1 MNFLLRRLA
10 SSVRSAPVAMI
21 VVVVVLTAVFG
32 ALSTQGGEVSGGFD
46 DFATDTPAAAASNE
60 ITRRFGGQTDGTL
73 SQLAVV
79 QEDGDVISPAVL
91 ADVQQVI
98 VELSQDPAITDA
110 TVAGPDQPVVT
121 SYADPVLRAA
131 SAQDLDLASADD
143 QAVDQL
149 FRSAMAQL
157 PDEQAS
163 QLSVLLST
171 DAQDGDASGGLL
183 LLTFAEDASEAE
195 LARAREVVDEATGT
209 LDSGAEL
216 YTFDFEILSENAN
229 DAVMQDLSRL
239 LGVAFLLIIVILA
252 AIYRSVVD
260 VLSSLVGLVFS
271 IVWMQGAGVLLGPAY
286 LGLTGGANQ
295 MAAAVPILLVGL
307 GVDYGIHLTMRAR
320 EEKAAGNEAA
330 TAAGGAILAV
340 GGALVLATM
349 TTVVGFLT
357 NLANPLPPLQDFGL
371 IAAAGVVSAFLV
383 MTTFVPAVRL
393 VVDRWRSR
401 RGRSITRGSA
411 DPEAVGLLGRLSAA
425 FAPVAVHHPARVL
438 VAGLVLALAAGA
450 GVTQLSTEFSQTD
463 FFPENSRALEAFEV
477 IEGQFGGGLDETTR
491 VLVEGDVVS
500 TQGLQAIADFQQ
512 HLAGL
517 EEVRSFEGQ
526 PRAQSVVTA
535 LARAGLLEQALS
547 GQPQAAIDQLRRAQ
561 PGALASLLTDQG
573 DAAVLQISTSAGE
586 DVDVLQAGL
595 REAADATLAE
605 AGLHAQ
611 ATNEQLV
618 IQEILDQLQSS
629 QVTGLLITL
638 GASMLILAIAFWFR
652 DRAPLLG
659 VASILSVGVTTVW
672 ALGLMA
678 LLGIPF
684 NVMTAMVSSLAVGI
698 GVPFGIHVVNR
709 FVEDRENQ
717 PDTLLAMQHTLA
729 HTGGA
734 LVGSAITTVAGFGV
748 LMFSS
753 VPPMQQFGV
762 VVALTIALALL
773 TSITLLPAMLTLW
786 ARWRDG
792 RPTPGDGA
800 ETGAPAR
807 ATAPADAV

>member
-10 SSVRSAPVAMI
+10 SSARSAPVTMI
-21 VVVVVLTAVFG
+21 VLVVVLTAVFG

-46 DFATDTPAAAASNE
+46 DFATDTPAAAASDE

-79 QEDGDVISPAVL
+79 QPEGDVISPAVL
-91 ADVQQVI
+91 ADVQQV
-98 VELSQDPAITDA
+98 VTELSQDPAITEAAGSA
-110 TVAGPDQPVVT
+110 TDQPVVT
-121 SYADPVLRAA
+121 SYAGPVLQAA
-131 SAQDLDLASADD
+131 NAQGVDLASADD
-143 QAVDQL
+143 QTVDQL
-149 FRSAMAQL
+149 YQAAMSQL
-157 PDEQAS
+157 PEQQAS

-171 DAQDGDASGGLL
+171 DAQNGDASGGLL

-195 LARAREVVDEATGT
+195 LAAAREVVDEATGT

-216 YTFDFEILSENAN
+216 YTFDFQILSENAN

-239 LGVAFLLIIVILA
+239 LGVAFLLIILILV

-271 IVWMQGAGVLLGPAY
+271 ITWMQGASVLLGPEY
-286 LGLTGGANQ
+286 IGLTGGANQ

-320 EEKAAGNEAA
+320 EEKAAGNDAA

-340 GGALVLATM
+340 GGALVLATL

-357 NLANPLPPLQDFGL
+357 NLANPLPPLQDFGI

-393 VVDRWRSR
+393 VADRWRTR
-401 RGRSITRGSA
+401 RGKTITRGTA
-411 DPEAVGLLGRLSAA
+411 DPEDVGLLGRLSAA
-425 FAPVAVHHPARVL
+425 FAPVAVHHPVRVL
-438 VAGLVLALAAGA
+438 TVGLVLALAAG
-450 GVTQLSTEFSQTD
+450 GGITQLSTEFSQTD
-463 FFPENSRALEAFEV
+463 FFPEDSRALEAFEV

-491 VLVEGDVVS
+491 VLVEGDVTS
-500 TQGLQAIADFQQ
+500 PEGLQAIAGFQERI
-512 HLAGL
+512 AGL
-517 EEVRSFEGQ
+517 EDVRSFEGQ
-526 PRAQSVVTA
+526 PQVQSIVTA
-535 LARAGLLEQALS
+535 LARAGLLEQALADD
-547 GQPQAAIDQLRRAQ
+547 PQAAIDQLRQAQ
-561 PGALASLLTDQG
+561 PDAVSSLVTDQG

-586 DVDVLQAGL
+586 EVDALQDGL
-595 REAADATLAE
+595 QDAADATLVP
-605 AGLHAQ
+605 AGLRVQ
-611 ATNEQLV
+611 ETNEQLV

-629 QVTGLLITL
+629 QITGLLITL
-638 GASMLILAIAFWFR
+638 GASMLILALAFWFR

-659 VASILSVGVTTVW
+659 VASIVSVGVTTVW

-678 LLGIPF
+678 ALGIPF

-717 PDTLLAMQHTLA
+717 RDTLLAMQHTLA

-762 VVALTIALALL
+762 VIALTIALALL

-792 RPTPGDGA
+792 PSTPGD
-800 ETGAPAR
+800 TPDTLAPAR
-807 ATAPADAV
+807 ATTSADAV